1 MKRGAVVLAD
11 FPFQDV
17 PGSKVRPAVVVQND
31 AAQKKVS
38 GTLKRSKLPHLLRLE
53 SSRHLFLA
61 KPATNVLVDPATS
74 DGARSGLHGPSLI
87 KCGNLA
93 TVRQQRI
100 LRVIGHLTGA
110 VQQQV
115 NRAVKAALE
124 LP

>member
-1 MKRGAVVLAD
+1 M
-11 FPFQDV
+11 
-17 PGSKVRPAVVVQND
+17 
-31 AAQKKVS
+31 
-38 GTLKRSKLPHLLRLE
+38 
-53 SSRHLFLA
+53 
-61 KPATNVLVDPATS
+61 LVDPATA
-74 DGARSGLHGPSLI
+74 DGAGSGLHGPSLI

-100 LRVIGHLTGA
+100 LRVIGYLTGA